1 MANER
6 RSHKIVLFCCKAHR
20 KWLVDRRSSGKF
32 IVKTG
37 LIKATP
43 STLASEGKPDQSEL
57 STNHSSSGLHWDCRR
72 PSLIRWPKSQAFFNN
87 PASWKK
93 SNKHRNKQT
102 NKQTNKKTTK
112 KEIMIAI
119 MNPHSAVGVSC
130 RRNACYRSLFCIL
143 ITASSK
149 ILPKCDIA
157 VNSNCSNVA
166 EVYCNTKMS
175 LLWLIKRL
183 KQKSGIQQ
191 SHDWS
196 FTWSIILLPF
206 TLTF

>member
-43 STLASEGKPDQSEL
+43 STLDSEGKPDHSEL

-72 PSLIRWPKSQAFFNN
+72 PSLIRWPKSQAFLTVLLAEKNQTN
-87 PASWKK
+87 RET
-93 SNKHRNKQT
+93 NKQINKQT
-102 NKQTNKKTTK
+102 KKQRKKK
-112 KEIMIAI
+112 IMIAI

-143 ITASSK
+143 ITASIVPTWLKFIAIQKCLCYNSSK
-149 ILPKCDIA
+149 GLSKSQEFSKAMI
-157 VNSNCSNVA
+157 
-166 EVYCNTKMS
+166 EVSPDRLFYF
-175 LLWLIKRL
+175 LLL
-183 KQKSGIQQ
+183 
-191 SHDWS
+191 
-196 FTWSIILLPF
+196 
-206 TLTF
+206 